1 MVGMGRSADASGKRR
16 LHVGSAILLAVVGLV
31 GSAAF
36 AANTTVA
43 IICLTSA
50 TMGSLAALSLF
61 WALPSAFLGGFA
73 AASGLALINSVGN
86 LAGFVSPYFVGLIKD
101 ATQSTD
107 LALYLITVAVAG
119 AGVLL
124 LYVSPSV
131 DR

>member
-1 MVGMGRSADASGKRR
+1 MVGIGRPADASRKRR
-16 LHVGSAILLAVVGLV
+16 LRVGSVILLAVVGLV

-36 AANTTVA
+36 AANSTAA
-43 IICLTSA
+43 IICLTIA

-61 WALPSAFLGGFA
+61 WSLPSAFLGAFA
-73 AASGLALINSVGN
+73 SASGLALINSVGN

-107 LALYLITVAVAG
+107 LALYLIAAAVAG